1 MPDDAVLCR
10 NFTNLRDA
18 QKSMGDQFQTLI
30 DELISQLEDLL
41 VGPYLD
47 ALRDGLAGATT
58 PSEKLAAV
66 RAAYQKLLRD
76 IRRLL
81 NALAGASGAGA
92 PTDPWPV
99 RALPLYDRL
108 IMLLRGLIV
117 LRDLESAF
125 DGFVREWCD

>member
-10 NFTNLRDA
+10 NFINLRDA
-18 QKSMGDQFQTLI
+18 QKAMGDQFETLI

-47 ALRDGLAGATT
+47 ALRDGLDGATT
-58 PSEKLAAV
+58 PAEKLEAV
-66 RAAYQKLLRD
+66 RDAQHRLLRNL
-76 IRRLL
+76 RQLL
-81 NALAGASGAGA
+81 NALAGAGGAGA

-99 RALPLYDRL
+99 RALPLYSRL
-108 IMLLRGLIV
+108 IMLLQGLVV
-117 LRDLESAF
+117 LRDMQSAF

>member
-76 IRRLL
+76 ILRLL